1 MSLIS
6 LAIGKS
12 TWRGY
17 DYCKSGKVGLYT
29 KVEEGIYTGKIT
41 GSGNAMYNVYIDATH
56 PRRSKCNCPVADG
69 TRKICKH
76 MVALYF
82 TVFPD
87 ELRQY
92 ELELEEAERAEQ
104 QEEER
109 LLELEQRLIKHIN
122 GMSKKEMEDV
132 LYDIFSHM
140 IDEGN
145 GWAVENFINGYS
157 YNDYYDE
164 YEEW

>member
-1 MSLIS
+1 M
-6 LAIGKS
+6 
-12 TWRGY
+12 
-17 DYCKSGKVGLYT
+17 
-29 KVEEGIYTGKIT
+29 
-41 GSGNAMYNVYIDATH
+41 
-56 PRRSKCNCPVADG
+56 
-69 TRKICKH
+69 
-76 MVALYF
+76 YF

-104 QEEER
+104 EEEER